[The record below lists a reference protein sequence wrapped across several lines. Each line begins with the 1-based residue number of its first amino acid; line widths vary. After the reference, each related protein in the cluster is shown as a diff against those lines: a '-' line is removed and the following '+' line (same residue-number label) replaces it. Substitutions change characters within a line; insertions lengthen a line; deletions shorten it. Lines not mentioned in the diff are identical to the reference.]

1 MGLHKEGY
9 NVILVF
15 LIIIAAIVGVF
26 HFFIP
31 NEGNWHYFLI
41 GLDIVAIVFWGLVI
55 SFFRY
60 PIFEVEKND
69 SQILSPA
76 DGKIVVI
83 EKVTESEYLNEKRIQ
98 VSIFMSPL
106 NTHMNRYPIS
116 GKMSYHKY
124 HKGKFLVAWDPKSST
139 DNERNTIV
147 IENDK
152 LKLLVRQIAGA
163 VARRIRWYGKVGEE
177 VTQGEQLGFI
187 KFGSRLDLFIPLDAE
202 INVKLNE
209 PVRAGKTVI
218 ATIKNKS

>member
-9 NVILVF
+9 SVILVF
-15 LIIIAAIVGVF
+15 LVLIATIVGAF

-31 NEGNWHYFLI
+31 NEGYGQFILI
-41 GLDIVAIVFWGLVI
+41 ALDIIAVIFWGLVI

-60 PIFEVEKND
+60 PIFEVQKNNN
-69 SQILSPA
+69 QILSPA
-76 DGKIVVI
+76 DGTVVVI
-83 EKVTESEYLNEKRIQ
+83 ENTMEAEYLNEKRIQ

-163 VARRIRWYGKVGEE
+163 VARRIKWYGEVGEE

-202 INVKLNE
+202 INVNLDDK
-209 PVRAGKTVI
+209 VRAGKTVI
-218 ATIKNKS
+218 ATIKG

>member
-9 NVILVF
+9 SVILVF
-15 LIIIAAIVGVF
+15 LIIIVTIVGVF

-31 NEGNWHYFLI
+31 YEGFGKHFLI
-41 GLDIVAIVFWGLVI
+41 SLDIVAIVFWGLVI

-60 PIFEVEKND
+60 PIFDVTKNET
-69 SQILSPA
+69 QILSPA
-76 DGKIVVI
+76 DGTVVVI
-83 EKVTESEYLNEKRIQ
+83 EKTMETEYLNEKRVQ

-147 IENDK
+147 IENDN

-163 VARRIRWYGKVGEE
+163 VARRIKWYGKVGEE

-202 INVKLNE
+202 INVNLDE
-209 PVRAGKTVI
+209 HVRAGKTVI
-218 ATIKNKS
+218 ATIK

>member
-9 NVILVF
+9 SVILVF
-15 LIIIAAIVGVF
+15 LVLIATIVGAF

-31 NEGNWHYFLI
+31 NEGYGQFI
-41 GLDIVAIVFWGLVI
+41 SIALDIIAVIFWGLVI

-60 PIFEVEKND
+60 PIFEVQKNNN
-69 SQILSPA
+69 QILSPA
-76 DGKIVVI
+76 DGTVVVI
-83 EKVTESEYLNEKRIQ
+83 ENTMEAEYLNEKRIQ

-124 HKGKFLVAWDPKSST
+124 HKGKFLVAGDPKSST

-163 VARRIRWYGKVGEE
+163 VARRIKWYGEVGEE

-202 INVKLNE
+202 INVNLDDK
-209 PVRAGKTVI
+209 VRAGKTVI
-218 ATIKNKS
+218 ATIKG

>member
-9 NVILVF
+9 SVIFVF
-15 LIIIAAIVGVF
+15 LLIIAAIVGLL
-26 HFFIP
+26 HYFIP
-31 NEGNWHYFLI
+31 NEGI
-41 GLDIVAIVFWGLVI
+41 GEYVLLFLDIVAVIFWILVI

-60 PIFEVEKND
+60 PIFDVEKNENH
-69 SQILSPA
+69 ILSPA
-76 DGKIVVI
+76 DGTIVVI
-83 EKVTESEYLNEKRIQ
+83 EKTMETEYLNEKRIQ

-152 LKLLVRQIAGA
+152 IKLLVRQIAGA
-163 VARRIRWYGKVGEE
+163 VARRIKWYGNVNED

-202 INVKLNE
+202 INVNLDEK
-209 PVRAGKTVI
+209 VKAGKTII
-218 ATIKNKS
+218 ATLKN

>member
-9 NVILVF
+9 SVILVF
-15 LIIIAAIVGVF
+15 LVIIAAIVGVF

-31 NEGNWHYFLI
+31 NEGIGQYFLI
-41 GLDIVAIVFWGLVI
+41 GLDIVAIIFWGLVI

-60 PIFEVEKND
+60 PIFDVIKNEN
-69 SQILSPA
+69 QILSPA
-76 DGKIVVI
+76 DGKVVVI
-83 EKVTESEYLNEKRIQ
+83 EKTMETEYLNEKRIQ

-163 VARRIRWYGKVGEE
+163 VARRIKWYGKVGEE

-202 INVKLNE
+202 INVKLDE
-209 PVRAGKTVI
+209 AVRAGKTVI
-218 ATIKNKS
+218 ATVK